1 MNIRRY
7 ILGAACLLGV
17 IQTQAQRWDTY
28 FAYNNVSQIALT
40 PDHVYAVSDG
50 SLFSVEKQTEK
61 VRIYNRQ
68 SGLHSTGISCIGYD
82 NRSGCLIVA
91 YKTGK
96 IDLLGANGVQYIGE
110 LYDKD
115 MTQRKTIYNITI
127 EGRMAYLS
135 THYGVQT
142 LDLRENKLVDS
153 YWLRPGGQETPI
165 ADVQIKN
172 DSIYAFSTDSLYC
185 AALKDNLVDYTVWHR
200 ELRSGRIAPDTDK
213 GTHYKDGKD
222 EWYAGGT
229 EGIIR
234 FTVSGR
240 VAYKPQG
247 PLNNNPYRLT
257 TKGDKL
263 WVVSGGRW
271 TAQNDNPG
279 VVMRYD
285 GSQWTNIKNDEIQ
298 SVVGNK
304 ALDFMNVA
312 VDPRDTEHYYVTSY
326 GCGLF
331 EFQGNK
337 AVRQYLPASD
347 NSLGSAVAD
356 NPTRYTRLD
365 LATFDSKNRL
375 WLMNAGSVANQLNC
389 LDAAGEWHGM
399 PLKVDNSQMT
409 IATPGGFVLDNRNAN
424 YKWVAPARSITS
436 VVLIDDKGTPF
447 DESDDNICKRAS
459 FVSQED
465 QLFSP
470 TEIRAMY
477 QDRFGRLWLGTEQ
490 GIAVIDTI
498 DFFASNAI
506 IRPRLMDN
514 NGEYPLLEM
523 RVMALCQDSENQI
536 WVGTENMGVYVLSEK
551 VDNIVAH
558 YTTDNSAM
566 PSNSILSLA
575 RNARGVVY
583 VGTAEGLVSYDPHGK
598 PDGLSPDEVA
608 EKEELDEGSMLQWR
622 LHFSYSNPQE
632 VVASPKR
639 IYALAD
645 GALFS
650 VDRETEE
657 LEYWNKANGLSG
669 GAINHIAYD
678 KLSGQLIITYE
689 DGRIDL
695 MHDKGNVQQ
704 MPDLYMKASST
715 PVTVNSITLGSRYA
729 YLAMPFG
736 VLVLNAGKAEMV
748 ETYYVGAEASAVDVK
763 CVVELGDSLYA
774 MTPDYIY
781 SAALSDNLVDYTY
794 WHKREMPV
802 EGLQQAFQHNNE
814 LYIFADNLLYRCH
827 EGQWQKVLSNT
838 LNWVHPSEGQILA
851 SCSDQAGLARISD
864 EGELS
869 MLTANYTPTDAII
882 AQNDYWLAVESIGL
896 VKLNGQETT
905 YYQPEGPL
913 NNFSYHLHAA
923 DGQIYV
929 LPGGRWANEFG
940 RVATVS
946 IYNGSEWHNVP
957 TSDIWRVGGIYDPV
971 SIAVDPNDAGH
982 FYVAAYG
989 CGVVEF
995 ENYVA
1000 IKRYNK
1006 DNSTLERVNND
1017 ADPKYYTRTDG
1028 IKLDD
1033 QGNLWVL
1040 NATKIGAPIHV
1051 MTPDGSWHA
1060 LKLKIGADPLIFST
1074 PGAMWI
1080 DQRDSRYKWMLDQR
1094 DDTKGLILLDD
1105 NGTPTYAGDDQICK
1119 RSAFQD
1125 VTDSKEIKSVTPG
1138 LYYCI
1143 AQDMRNRIWVGTD
1156 AGIILFPAKPD
1167 SFRIKDACR
1176 RIIIPRNDGTRL
1188 GDYLLADEQI
1198 NCMMADGGNRMWIGT
1213 ASSGLYLIEED
1224 SLTVEHFTV
1233 YNSSLPSNNIL
1244 SIAIMPT
1251 TGEVFVGTDKGVA
1264 SYRSDASEPQEDFSH
1279 AYAFPNPVRPNYGG
1293 AISIAGLMAETMV
1306 NIVDEG
1312 GNLVCKTRS
1321 HGGLAVWDGKLSDGR
1336 RATPGVYTALCNEP
1350 NGKHTIVKIL
1360 VVH

>member
-7 ILGAACLLGV
+7 ILGAACLLG
-17 IQTQAQRWDTY
+17 IAQMQAQRWDTY

-40 PDHVYAVSDG
+40 PDRVYAVSDG
-50 SLFSVEKQTEK
+50 SLFSVDKQTEK

-82 NRSGCLIVA
+82 NRSGCLIIA

-96 IDLLGANGVQYIGE
+96 IDLLSANGVQYIGE

-127 EGRMAYLS
+127 EGRTAYLS

-142 LDLRENKLVDS
+142 FDLRENKLVDS
-153 YWLRPGGQETPI
+153 YWLRPGGLETPI
-165 ADVQIKN
+165 SDVLIQS

-222 EWYAGGT
+222 EWYAGGAD
-229 EGIIR
+229 GIIR
-234 FTVSGR
+234 YTVSGR

-263 WVVSGGRW
+263 WMVSGGRW
-271 TAQNDNPG
+271 TTQNNRPG

-285 GSQWTNIKNDEIQ
+285 GSQWTNITREETQ
-298 SVVGNK
+298 SVVGN
-304 ALDFMNVA
+304 AVLDFMNVA
-312 VDPRDTEHYYVTSY
+312 VDPRDDEHYYVTSY

-337 AVRQYLPASD
+337 VVRQYLPASD
-347 NSLGSAVAD
+347 NSLCSAVAD
-356 NPTRYTRLD
+356 NPKYYTRLD
-365 LATFDSKNRL
+365 LAAFDGKNRL
-375 WLMNAGSVANQLNC
+375 WLMNAGSVANQLSC
-389 LDAAGEWHGM
+389 KDATGEWYGM
-399 PLKVDNSQMT
+399 PLTVDGSQMT
-409 IATPGGFVLDNRNAN
+409 IETPGGFVLDNRNAN
-424 YKWVAPARSITS
+424 YKWVAPARKNTS

-447 DESDDNICKRAS
+447 DVSDDNICKRAS
-459 FVSQED
+459 FVTQD
-465 QLFSP
+465 NQLFSP
-470 TEIRAMY
+470 SEIQVMY
-477 QDRFGRLWLGTEQ
+477 QDRFGRIWLGTEQ
-490 GIAVIDTI
+490 GIAMIDTI
-498 DFFASNAI
+498 NFFASDAI
-506 IRPRLMDN
+506 VRPLLMDN

-523 RVMALCQDSENQI
+523 RVKAICQDSEDQI
-536 WVGTENMGVYVLSEK
+536 WVGTENMGVYVLSAK

-566 PSNSILSLA
+566 PSNSVLSLA
-575 RNARGVVY
+575 CNARGVVY
-583 VGTAEGLVSYDPHGK
+583 VGTAEGLVSYDPNGW
-598 PDGLSPDEVA
+598 PDGLSPDETA

-622 LHFSYSNPQE
+622 LHFSYSNPRE

-678 KLSGQLIITYE
+678 KLSSQLIITYE

-695 MHDKGNVQQ
+695 MHDKGNVRQ
-704 MPDLYMKASST
+704 MPDIYMKASSMA
-715 PVTVNSITLGSRYA
+715 VTVNSISLGSRYA

-748 ETYYVGAEASAVDVK
+748 DTYYVGTEASAVDVK
-763 CVVELGDSLYA
+763 YVVELGDSLYA
-774 MTPDYIY
+774 MTKDYIY

-802 EGLQQAFQHNNE
+802 DGLQQAFQHNNE
-814 LYIFADNLLYRCH
+814 LYILADNLLYRRH
-827 EGQWQKVLSNT
+827 EGQWQKVVSDT
-838 LNWVHPSEGQILA
+838 LNWVHASEGQLLA
-851 SCSDQAGLARISD
+851 RCSNQGGLARISD

-869 MLTANYTPTDAII
+869 MLSANYTPTDAVL

-896 VKLNGQETT
+896 VRLNGQETS

-929 LPGGRWANEFG
+929 LPGGRWASEWG

-946 IYNGSEWHNVP
+946 IYTGSEWRNVP

-989 CGVVEF
+989 CGLVEF
-995 ENYVA
+995 KDYVA
-1000 IKRYNK
+1000 TVRYNK
-1006 DNSTLERVNND
+1006 YNSTLKEVNEGI
-1017 ADPKYYTRTDG
+1017 DPIYYTRTDG
-1028 IKLDD
+1028 LKLDD

-1040 NATKIGAPIHV
+1040 NATEIGAPIHV
-1051 MTPDGSWHA
+1051 LTPEGRWYG
-1060 LKLKIGADPLIFST
+1060 LMEEIGPNNNLTFST
-1074 PGAMWI
+1074 PGEMWI
-1080 DQRDSRYKWMLDQR
+1080 DQRDSRYKWMIDQR
-1094 DDTKGLILLDD
+1094 DTKGLILLDD
-1105 NGTPTYAGDDQICK
+1105 NGTPTYAGDDRICK
-1119 RSAFQD
+1119 RSTFQD
-1125 VTDSKEIKSVTPG
+1125 VTNSKDIKSVTPDY
-1138 LYYCI
+1138 YYCI
-1143 AQDMRNRIWVGTD
+1143 AQDMRNRIWVGTN

-1167 SFRIKDACR
+1167 SFFIKDACR
-1176 RIIIPRNDGTRL
+1176 RIVISRYDDTGL

-1198 NCMMADGGNRMWIGT
+1198 NCMVADGGNRMWIGT

-1224 SLTVEHFTV
+1224 SLTIEHFTV

-1293 AISIAGLMAETMV
+1293 AISIAGLMDNTVV
-1306 NIVDEG
+1306 NIVDAG

-1321 HGGLAVWDGKLSDGR
+1321 HGGLAVWDGKLPDGR
-1336 RATPGVYTALCNEP
+1336 RATPGVYTALCNAE
-1350 NGKHTIVKIL
+1350 GGHTVVKIL